1 MLSNLVCFTLWT
13 VKILPVN
20 KNTKIIPNIKPMM
33 NENISRISLNICY
46 QFIFKKTSDAIAT
59 TYMRGM
65 NIITIS
71 EKFQIISTRLY
82 ILSW

>member
-20 KNTKIIPNIKPMM
+20 KNTKAMPNIKPMM

-46 QFIFKKTSDAIAT
+46 QFIFKKTIGT

-71 EKFQIISTRLY
+71 ENFQIISTRLY